1 MPPTVKS
8 EVRMRPPSLLGHKEA
23 TRRCSSPP
31 KASLTPN
38 KTWHTPVTTHN
49 TADAN
54 TEGVLFQSPKG
65 LWIHISSHVCR
76 HWVSIQREKK
86 SHSITNPVHAGMIS
100 HPILLWFWDGDS
112 VRNPWPALHSE
123 LDLED
128 FVNNDLAPPFQAD
141 VTQ

>member
-76 HWVSIQREKK
+76 HWVSIQREKIPFNHK
-86 SHSITNPVHAGMIS
+86 PSACWDDQSS
-100 HPILLWFWDGDS
+100 HPPMVLGWGQCQES
-112 VRNPWPALHSE
+112 
-123 LDLED
+123 
-128 FVNNDLAPPFQAD
+128 LACSAQRAGSGGLCE
-141 VTQ
+141 Q